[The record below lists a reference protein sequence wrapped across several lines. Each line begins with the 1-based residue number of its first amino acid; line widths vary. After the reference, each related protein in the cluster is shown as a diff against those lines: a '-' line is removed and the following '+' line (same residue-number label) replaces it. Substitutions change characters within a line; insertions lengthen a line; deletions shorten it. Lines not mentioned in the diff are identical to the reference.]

1 LGKTTAEHLELVDRR
16 IADIN
21 SRLAKVTLRRRG
33 NALYLRAT
41 LPPKP
46 GSPRQDD
53 TRADIALKLSAQ
65 LKCLQQAEAEAKVLD
80 GLVIQRRFDWALYP
94 IGGAAPPTRTT
105 GDWVQEFERHYRAT
119 HQVSDATW
127 RHHWQSVYGKLPA
140 DQVLGGD
147 LLFDLIFKTDL
158 NTRSRSETC
167 KKLQA
172 LASFAGVD
180 IDLLKFKG
188 SYSSQRPQ
196 NDRNPPIDELV
207 MQWRDLIPNPN
218 WQWFFGV
225 MATFGLRPHEAWFC
239 EFVDARTV
247 RVCEGKTGPRLTY
260 AFRPEWAEQWDLASG
275 QKPPIVCKTYRE
287 YGDRAARQFR
297 RYGVPFTPYAL
308 RHRYAIRMAV
318 DFGVPTAIAAS
329 YMGHAPE
336 VFLATYQR
344 WISEHEQGQFYSRL
358 LERRDPPK
366 PI

>member
-1 LGKTTAEHLELVDRR
+1 LGKITAEELALVDRR
-16 IADIN
+16 IAEIN
-21 SRLAKVTLRRRG
+21 SRLAKVTVRRKG
-33 NALYLRAT
+33 HALYLRAT

-46 GSPRQDD
+46 GSPRQGA

-80 GLVIQRRFDWALYP
+80 GLVIQKRFDWALYRK
-94 IGGAAPPTRTT
+94 GGAAPTARSI
-105 GDWVQEFERHYRAT
+105 GVWVREFERHYRAT

-127 RHHWQSVYGKLPA
+127 RHHWQAVYGKLTA
-140 DQVLGGD
+140 DRELGSD
-147 LLFDLIFKTDL
+147 LLLDLVFKTDL

-172 LASFAGVD
+172 LADFAGVD

-196 NDRNPPIDELV
+196 NDRNPPIDVLV
-207 MQWRDLIPNPN
+207 MQWRELIPNAD

-225 MATFGLRPHEAWFC
+225 VATFGLRPHEAWFC

-247 RVCEGKTGPRLTY
+247 RVVEGKTGGRLTY
-260 AFRPEWAEQWDLASG
+260 AFRPEWAEQWDL
-275 QKPPIVCKTYRE
+275 QTVRQPPIVCKTYRE

-297 RYGVPFTPYAL
+297 RYEVPFTPYAL

-318 DFGVPTAIAAS
+318 DYGVPTAIAAS

-358 LERRDPPK
+358 LEKHDLT
-366 PI
+366 